1 MIKISRKGFMQ
12 DTILAVVIAV
22 ALSVSFQSCQK
33 DESILNAIP
42 EADLIKSGQLRNA
55 TIYTESIDA
64 LILEIEGFVTTGDL
78 KHGNANAL
86 ISKLENAIKSL
97 EKGNGNAAMNQLH
110 AVANQVEGM
119 VGAGKIDATIGAGL
133 IYDIGSI
140 FIDNDGKAYKT
151 ILIGDQ
157 LWMAENLA
165 ELTTDSWAYD
175 NDESY
180 VANYGRLYTWDAA
193 QAACPDGWHLPTEAD
208 WSELQNYLSANGY
221 NWDGSIGGNK
231 VGKSMAATTNW
242 NAWGDDLPTP
252 PKSPGYLPEYNNRSG
267 FSGLPGGGRSDTGN
281 FGLVGYQGFWWSSVP
296 DPDNAWG
303 PNMAWTRVLQFNQG
317 YLGGYQANKA
327 SAASVRFV
335 RD

>member
-1 MIKISRKGFMQ
+1 MIKISRKGFIQ

-42 EADLIKSGQLRNA
+42 EDDLIKSGQLKNA

-180 VANYGRLYTWDAA
+180 VATYGRLYTWDAA

-221 NWDGSIGGNK
+221 NWDGSIGIGFGFNS

-242 NAWGDDLPTP
+242 NTSDFIGA
-252 PKSPGYLPEYNNRSG
+252 PGYQMETNNSCG
-267 FSGLPGGGRSDTGN
+267 FSGLPGGIYENDD
-281 FGLVGYQGFWWSSVP
+281 FMYVGDGGVWWSSENES
-296 DPDNAWG
+296 DSGKAYI
-303 PNMAWTRVLQFNQG
+303 RVLQYNQG
-317 YLGGYQANKA
+317 YLGSVNYPSKGNGY
-327 SAASVRFV
+327 SVRFV